1 MLRRKPKEK
10 KGSKNEMKK
19 TLCMIIGIIAAIAM
33 LAGCAAEST
42 TTEDATTP
50 DETAAVTDTTTTD
63 DTAATTTD
71 DAAATTTDDA
81 AAATTDDAAA
91 TTEEVVYVGEYT
103 DNDGTDCK
111 LEIAESE
118 EEAGKYIV
126 QLGIYRLVDLD
137 GTGEVTEE
145 GLAFT
150 AIDPADGTIGGV
162 ITIDGDKATVTFTDS
177 TWEYIANGDSF
188 EYTKTSDTP
197 TIQTAE

>member
-50 DETAAVTDTTTTD
+50 DETAAVTDTTTD
-63 DTAATTTD
+63 DAAATTTD

-81 AAATTDDAAA
+81 AATTTDDAAA

-197 TIQTAE
+197 TIQAAE

>member
-50 DETAAVTDTTTTD
+50 DETAAVTDTTTD
-63 DTAATTTD
+63 DAAATTTD

-197 TIQTAE
+197 TIQAAE

>member
-50 DETAAVTDTTTTD
+50 DETAAVTDTTT
-63 DTAATTTD
+63 D
-71 DAAATTTDDA
+71 DAAAT
-81 AAATTDDAAA
+81 

-197 TIQTAE
+197 TIQAAE

>member
-50 DETAAVTDTTTTD
+50 DETAAVTDTTT
-63 DTAATTTD
+63 D

-81 AAATTDDAAA
+81 AATTETTTTDDAAA
-91 TTEEVVYVGEYT
+91 ATTTEEVVYVGEYT

-197 TIQTAE
+197 TIQAAE

>member
-1 MLRRKPKEK
+1 
-10 KGSKNEMKK
+10 MKK

-63 DTAATTTD
+63 D
-71 DAAATTTDDA
+71 

-118 EEAGKYIV
+118 EEEGKYIV

-162 ITIDGDKATVTFTDS
+162 ITIDGDKAIVTFTDS

-197 TIQTAE
+197 TIQAAE

>member
-50 DETAAVTDTTTTD
+50 DETAAVTDTTT
-63 DTAATTTD
+63 
-71 DAAATTTDDA
+71 DDA
-81 AAATTDDAAA
+81 AAATTDDAAATTETTTTDDAAAA

-197 TIQTAE
+197 TIQAAE